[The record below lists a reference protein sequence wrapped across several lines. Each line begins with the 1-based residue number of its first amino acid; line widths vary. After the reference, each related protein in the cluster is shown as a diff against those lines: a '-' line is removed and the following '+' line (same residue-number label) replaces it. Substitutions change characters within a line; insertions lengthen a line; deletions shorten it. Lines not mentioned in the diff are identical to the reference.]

1 MTIKMEK
8 FWDIFKQIC
17 KIPHCGGQAMEME
30 TFIRN
35 WAKSYGY
42 TVKSDKAGNI
52 ICYHDKATLTLQS
65 HYDRVC
71 LGDTSNLELVE
82 KMGKLSAKDSTL
94 GADSGIGVA
103 MMLLA
108 MQDQKPVDYLFTA
121 DKEIGLIGVRALEFT
136 IKTQHVLNL
145 NGQEGETVYI
155 ACAGGI
161 DLIGTLDLKRVR
173 IEDAKYYECS
183 IDNLPGGHS
192 GLDIDK
198 NIPNA
203 NIEIVKLLQ
212 KSDIK
217 LSDITGG
224 QIRNA
229 ISKSAKALFVM
240 KEGAHVPSQFKEAE
254 NQDHIH
260 YYADTE
266 SILLALVNM
275 PHGVKKDNNIYN
287 IPHNSVNF
295 AQMKIEDHKLIVEL
309 SLRSMDGVGMMQL
322 EEQTRSYLANFRFN
336 IKEENVYPA
345 WIVEKNEFSQR
356 LSHAV
361 EAVEGFVE
369 FKGIH
374 AGLECAVLKRKAPK
388 LEFASIGP
396 NITGSN
402 TIQESVDMSSVERF
416 KEIVYKFIDS
426 EIAFVIE
433 DAEAQMNKPYKGTR
447 EKGTKNKKNRR

>member
-1 MTIKMEK
+1 MEN
-8 FWDIFKQIC
+8 FWDIFKQIW
-17 KIPHCGGQAMEME
+17 KIPHCSGQRVEME

-42 TVKSDKAGNI
+42 VVSSDKAGNI
-52 ICYHDKATLTLQS
+52 ICYHDEATLTLQS
-65 HYDRVC
+65 HYDMVC
-71 LGDTSNLELVE
+71 LSEAPNLELIE

-94 GADSGIGVA
+94 GADNGIGVA

-108 MQDQKPVDYLFTA
+108 MQDQKPVDCLFTA
-121 DKEIGLIGVRALEFT
+121 DEEIGLIGVQALDLN
-136 IKTQHVLNL
+136 IKTKHVLNL
-145 NGQEGETVYI
+145 NAQEGETIYI

-161 DLIGTLDLKRVR
+161 YLTGTLELKRVK
-173 IEDAKYYECS
+173 IEGAKYYECS
-183 IDNLPGGHS
+183 IDKLPGGHS
-192 GLDIDK
+192 GLEIDK

-203 NIEIVKLLQ
+203 NLEIVKLLQ

-217 LSDITGG
+217 IAGISGG
-224 QIRNA
+224 QRRNA
-229 ISKSAKALFVM
+229 ISKSAKALFIIE
-240 KEGAHVPSQFKEAE
+240 EGSHVPSQFKEAK
-254 NQDHIH
+254 NQEHIH

-266 SILLALVNM
+266 KILSALANM

-309 SLRSMDGVGMMQL
+309 SLRSMDGIGMMQL
-322 EEQTRSYLANFRFN
+322 EEQTRSSLNNFRFK
-336 IKEENVYPA
+336 IREENVYPA
-345 WIVEKNEFSQR
+345 WIVEKSEFSQR
-356 LSHAV
+356 LSYVV
-361 EAVEGFVE
+361 EEVEGFVE
-369 FKGIH
+369 FKGTH

-388 LEFASIGP
+388 LEIASIGA

-402 TIQESVDMSSVERF
+402 TTRESVDMSSVERL

-426 EIAFVIE
+426 EAAFVIE
-433 DAEAQMNKPYKGTR
+433 DAEAQKNKPYQGTR